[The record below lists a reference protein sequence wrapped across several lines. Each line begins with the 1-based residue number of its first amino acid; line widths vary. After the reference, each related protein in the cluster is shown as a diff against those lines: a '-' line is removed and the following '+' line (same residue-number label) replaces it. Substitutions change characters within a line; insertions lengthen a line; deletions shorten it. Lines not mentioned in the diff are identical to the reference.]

1 VTHQDIDVKRLLEA
15 FGRAQ
20 LEIHQLRDMDAANV
34 LRIRELEHR
43 IGCVLADNALLT
55 AAIQKEVATVR
66 MAGDEVPAEE
76 LIPGSEPEQAEQPP
90 TLKIIR
96 SRTPKG
102 NNPALY
108 L

>member
-1 VTHQDIDVKRLLEA
+1 
-15 FGRAQ
+15 
-20 LEIHQLRDMDAANV
+20 
-34 LRIRELEHR
+34 
-43 IGCVLADNALLT
+43 
-55 AAIQKEVATVR
+55 